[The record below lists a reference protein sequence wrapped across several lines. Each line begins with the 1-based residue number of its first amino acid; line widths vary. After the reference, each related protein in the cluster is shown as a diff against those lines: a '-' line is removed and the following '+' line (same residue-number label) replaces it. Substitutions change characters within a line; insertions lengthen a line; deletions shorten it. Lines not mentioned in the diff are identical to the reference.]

1 MTITVRFAE
10 EADKQQWLDRWEQY
24 NQFYKRTV
32 ASDVTEE
39 QWRRFLDPAVR
50 VYCAVAVDGD
60 KPAGANVVGF
70 VTWLPHIYTG
80 SIEDIVYLH
89 DLWSDEAQRNK
100 GTGRALIEFVY
111 ADSKDKGIKS
121 VYWHTQHF
129 NHRAQLLY
137 TKVANKTD
145 FVQYKHDLK

>member
-1 MTITVRFAE
+1 MTVTVRFAE
-10 EADKQQWLDRWEQY
+10 EADKQQWLDRWELY

-32 ASDVTEE
+32 PADVTEE
-39 QWRRFLDPAVR
+39 QWRRFLDPNVR
-50 VYCAVAVDGD
+50 VYCAVALDSD

-80 SIEDIVYLH
+80 TIEDIVYLH
-89 DLWSDEAQRNK
+89 DLWTDEAQRNK
-100 GTGRALIEFVY
+100 GTGRALINFVY
-111 ADSKDKGIKS
+111 DDSKKNGIKS

-137 TKVANKTD
+137 TKVADKTD
-145 FVQYKHDLK
+145 FVQYKHDL